1 MHLPDIFNNP
11 WMAFAIVLVCLA
23 FSAFFSASE
32 TALTAASR
40 ARINALNNQ
49 GNANAGKVMGLLQSR
64 ERLIGSILIGNNIVN
79 IGASAFTTSVLV
91 ELFGAGGVL
100 YATIIMSALVI
111 IFAEVMPKT
120 VAISNPD
127 RFALSIARPVSFF
140 VALFGPLAHAVNAIV
155 RFSLKP
161 FGVHIGENQAVL
173 SAHEEI
179 LSTVDILHKEGSV
192 ERSDR
197 DMLGGLLV
205 LKELVVSDVMVHRT
219 KMHMIDIDLPAP
231 DIVKEVL
238 ASPYTRVPLWRNEP
252 ENIVGVLH
260 SKDLL
265 RALNKV
271 GGNAEKLDIGDIA
284 LEAWFVPDTTALQD
298 QLQAFLRRKTHFAL
312 VVDEYGEVMGLI
324 TLEDIIEEIV
334 GDIHDEHDITISG
347 LRQNPDGSVTLD
359 GAVPIRDL
367 NRAMDWELPDEEATT
382 IAGLVIHEAMTI
394 PDVGQVFTFHGC
406 RFEILR
412 KTRNR
417 VTLLKVT
424 SVVPRQNNADTG
436 T

>member
-1 MHLPDIFNNP
+1 MNMPSILNEP
-11 WMAFAIVLVCLA
+11 WMAFAIVLVCLV

-32 TALTAASR
+32 TALTAASK
-40 ARINALNNQ
+40 ASINALNNQ
-49 GNANAGKVMGLLQSR
+49 GDTNAGIVMRLLQAR

-79 IGASAFTTSVLV
+79 IGASAFMTSVLV
-91 ELFGAGGVL
+91 EIFGAGGVL
-100 YATIIMSALVI
+100 YATIIMSTLVI
-111 IFAEVMPKT
+111 IFAEVLPKSI
-120 VAISNPD
+120 AISTPD
-127 RFALSIARPVSFF
+127 RFALGVAKPISFFVSFF
-140 VALFGPLAHAVNAIV
+140 GPITYAVNLIV
-155 RFSLKP
+155 RLTLKP
-161 FGVHIGENQAVL
+161 FGVYIGENQAVL

-179 LSTVDILHKEGSV
+179 RSTVDILHKEGSV

-205 LKELVVSDVMVHRT
+205 LKELIVSDVMVHRT
-219 KMHMIDIDLPAP
+219 KMHMIDIELPAP
-231 DIVKEVL
+231 EIVREVL
-238 ASPYTRVPLWRNEP
+238 ASPYTRIPLWRGEP

-265 RALNKV
+265 RALSAV
-271 GGNAEKLDIGDIA
+271 GGRASDLTFADIA
-284 LEAWFVPDTTALQD
+284 LEAWFVPDTTALQE

-312 VVDEYGEVMGLI
+312 VVDEYGEVEGLI

-334 GDIHDEHDITISG
+334 GDIHDEHDVSIPG
-347 LRQNPDGSVTLD
+347 LRQNQDGSITID

-382 IAGLVIHEAMTI
+382 VAGLVIHEAMAI

-406 RFEILR
+406 RFEVLR

-417 VTLLKVT
+417 LT
-424 SVVPRQNNADTG
+424 SLRLTNVATRQTSMMTD
-436 T
+436 

>member
-1 MHLPDIFNNP
+1 MQLPGIFNDP
-11 WMAFAIVLVCLA
+11 WMAFAIVVVCLI

-40 ARINALNNQ
+40 ASMNALNNQ
-49 GNANAGKVMGLLQSR
+49 GNAKAGLVMRLLQTR

-79 IGASAFTTSVLV
+79 IGASAFMTSVLV
-91 ELFGAGGVL
+91 EVFGSGGVL
-100 YATIIMSALVI
+100 YATILMSALVI
-111 IFAEVMPKT
+111 IFAEVLPKS

-127 RFALSIARPVSFF
+127 RFALGAAKPISFFVSFF
-140 VALFGPLAHAVNAIV
+140 GPLTYAVNAIV
-155 RFSLKP
+155 RLSLKP
-161 FGVHIGENQAVL
+161 FGVYIGENQAVL

-179 LSTVDILHKEGSV
+179 LSTVDILHREGSV

-205 LKELVVSDVMVHRT
+205 LKELIVSDVMVHRT

-231 DIVKEVL
+231 EIVKEVL
-238 ASPYTRVPLWRNEP
+238 SSPYTRVPLWRGEP

-265 RALNKV
+265 RALHAV
-271 GGNAEKLDIGDIA
+271 
-284 LEAWFVPDTTALQD
+284 VPDTTARQE
-298 QLQAFLRRKTHFAL
+298 QLQAFLKRKTHFAM

-334 GDIHDEHDITISG
+334 GDINDEHDVSIPG
-347 LRQNPDGSVTLD
+347 LRQNSDGSITVD

-394 PDVGQVFTFHGC
+394 PDVGQVFTFHTC
-406 RFEILR
+406 RFEVLR
-412 KTRNR
+412 KNRNR
-417 VTLLKVT
+417 LT
-424 SVVPRQNNADTG
+424 SLRVMNVGAKFHTREEDG
-436 T
+436 

>member
-1 MHLPDIFNNP
+1 MQMSAIFNDP
-11 WMAFAIVLVCLA
+11 WMAFAIVLLCLV

-40 ARINALNNQ
+40 ASINALNNQ
-49 GNANAGKVMGLLQSR
+49 GDKNAGIVMGLLQNR

-79 IGASAFTTSVLV
+79 IGASAFMTSVLV
-91 ELFGAGGVL
+91 EVFGAGGVL
-100 YATIIMSALVI
+100 YATIIMSTLVI
-111 IFAEVMPKT
+111 IFAEVLPKS
-120 VAISNPD
+120 VAISTPD
-127 RFALSIARPVSFF
+127 RFALGVAKPISFFVSFF
-140 VALFGPLAHAVNAIV
+140 GPLTYAVNTIV
-155 RFSLKP
+155 RLSLKP
-161 FGVHIGENQAVL
+161 FGVIIGENQAVL

-179 LSTVDILHKEGSV
+179 LSTVDFLHKEGSV

-205 LKELVVSDVMVHRT
+205 LKELIVSDVMVHRT
-219 KMHMIDIDLPAP
+219 KMHMIDIELPAP
-231 DIVKEVL
+231 QIVKEIL
-238 ASPYTRVPLWRNEP
+238 ASPYTRIPLWRGEP

-265 RALNKV
+265 RALNAI
-271 GGNAEKLDIGDIA
+271 GGDANDLDFGNIA
-284 LEAWFVPDTTALQD
+284 LEAWYVPDTTALQD
-298 QLQAFLRRKTHFAL
+298 QLQAFLKRKTHFAL
-312 VVDEYGEVMGLI
+312 AVDEYGEVMGLI

-334 GDIHDEHDITISG
+334 GNIHDEHDVSITG
-347 LRQNPDGSVTLD
+347 LRQNDDGSLTLD

-367 NRAMDWELPDEEATT
+367 NRAMDWDLPDEEATT

-394 PDVGQVFTFHGC
+394 PDIGQVFTFHGC
-406 RFEILR
+406 RFEVLR

-417 VTLLKVT
+417 LTLLKVT
-424 SVVPRQNNADTG
+424 DATERTKTDTIN